1 MIDQVTLE
9 VHAGD
14 GGRGAVA
21 FRREKFVPLGGPDG
35 GDGGQGGQVWVA
47 TNAQISTLNRY
58 RRQQIFRAEN
68 GTPGGPKNRHG
79 RAGEDL
85 VLEVPVG
92 TTVTLLDAIGHQIEE
107 TLDLQEDRQVMVVAR
122 GGRGG
127 HGNTFF
133 KSATNRAPR
142 IAQKGEPGEQVWI
155 RLELRL
161 IADIGIVGLPNT
173 GKSTLLRALSA
184 AQPRVGDYPFT
195 TLEPVLGVVAVG
207 WRDLVVAD
215 LPGLIE
221 GAAAGSGLGHNFL
234 RHAAHTRLLI
244 HLIDG
249 SQPDLSTDYDLINRE
264 LAAYSADLAAKPQIV
279 VINKIDRKEVRSRLS
294 EIEALFAR
302 REIAPLFISAAISE
316 GTEQLVERCAQLL
329 QEQASEQVQRPGP
342 RVLKPPADPRRY
354 SVTQEAPRRF
364 RVSGRQVEAFVRM
377 MDLAD
382 PEGRDETYRWL
393 ARRGV
398 VAALRRAGVK
408 PGDVVKVGDAQW
420 EWEA

>member
-9 VHAGD
+9 IHAGD
-14 GGRGAVA
+14 GGRGAVS
-21 FRREKFVPLGGPDG
+21 FRREKFTPLGGPDG
-35 GDGGQGGQVWVA
+35 GNGGNGGHVWIA
-47 TNAQISTLNRY
+47 ANAQINTLNRY
-58 RRQQIFRAEN
+58 RQQRTFRAES
-68 GTPGGPKNRHG
+68 GVPGQSKGQHG

-92 TTVTLLDAIGHQIEE
+92 TIVTFLDPEE
-107 TLDLQEDRQVMVVAR
+107 RVLEGASDLQEDGQAIATAR

-127 HGNTFF
+127 RGNTFF

-142 IAQKGEPGEQVWI
+142 IAQKGQLGEHVQV

-161 IADIGIVGLPNT
+161 IADVGVVGLPNA

-195 TLEPVLGVVAVG
+195 TLEPVLGVVSVG
-207 WRDLVVAD
+207 WREFVVAD

-221 GAAAGSGLGHNFL
+221 GAADGAGLGYDFL
-234 RHAAHTRLLI
+234 RHATRTRLLI

-249 SQPDLSTDYDLINRE
+249 SRADPPADYDLINRE
-264 LAAYSADLAAKPQIV
+264 LAAYSADLTAKPQIV
-279 VINKIDRKEVRSRLS
+279 VINKIDREEVRSRIR
-294 EIEALFAR
+294 EITALFER
-302 REIAPLFISAAISE
+302 RGIAPLFIAAARGE
-316 GTEQLVERCAQLL
+316 GTDLLVERCTRLL
-329 QEQASEQVQRPGP
+329 SEQADRPARQTGP

-354 SVTQEAPRRF
+354 SVTQAAPGHF
-364 RVSGRQVEAFVRM
+364 QVSGRQVEAFVQM
-377 MDLAD
+377 MDLD
-382 PEGRDETYRWL
+382 VPEGRDETYRWL

-398 VAALRRAGVK
+398 VTALRRAGVK
-408 PGDVVKVGDAQW
+408 PGDVVKVGAVQW